1 MKKIYILIVASIILF
16 IPLLVNAKSL
26 QKVSYEDAKIYFEI
40 DSDEW
45 TKTELNDERDYIDKK
60 WNSNC
65 GQITSGIYDIYSE
78 LSEEDTGGLSR
89 SEYSYRN
96 LITSEEDAK
105 TVAESLINGLK
116 EKNNLESS
124 HWYYEE
130 FEVNFIKVTG
140 TTTVNEV
147 SLYFENYYTINN
159 GYLILIQKMV
169 GPDDELSCTQS
180 VEDIVK
186 SARVTDFDSREF
198 NPLTLL
204 LDLIITVVAYISYPF
219 IRIKIMKH
227 NYTENEAKK
236 MVLLNSVIVGCIFL
250 ILNIIVSEVNGS
262 SLAWS
267 AGPAFFYY
275 CINSA
280 IWVPMFKGNDN
291 KRNNKKTKEKNIN
304 EKDIEQEKIY
314 KCSKCGAT
322 TDYDFDI
329 CPNCNYNFL
338 SSEYENDN
346 IEDNIFVCDNCGA
359 KVSAN
364 VNKCPNCGE
373 TFDGENEVEYEMK
386 KENSRKLSDTDMD
399 KKYSDLNKLK
409 KLLDKEI
416 ITKEEFEQE
425 KKKILDNN

>member
-147 SLYFENYYTINN
+147 SLYFENYYTILIFCKSTL
-159 GYLILIQKMV
+159 YLGLIPNFSISLNLSNFILSK
-169 GPDDELSCTQS
+169 T
-180 VEDIVK
+180 
-186 SARVTDFDSREF
+186 
-198 NPLTLL
+198 
-204 LDLIITVVAYISYPF
+204 
-219 IRIKIMKH
+219 
-227 NYTENEAKK
+227 
-236 MVLLNSVIVGCIFL
+236 
-250 ILNIIVSEVNGS
+250 
-262 SLAWS
+262 
-267 AGPAFFYY
+267 
-275 CINSA
+275 
-280 IWVPMFKGNDN
+280 FK
-291 KRNNKKTKEKNIN
+291 
-304 EKDIEQEKIY
+304 
-314 KCSKCGAT
+314 
-322 TDYDFDI
+322 
-329 CPNCNYNFL
+329 
-338 SSEYENDN
+338 
-346 IEDNIFVCDNCGA
+346 
-359 KVSAN
+359 
-364 VNKCPNCGE
+364 
-373 TFDGENEVEYEMK
+373 
-386 KENSRKLSDTDMD
+386 
-399 KKYSDLNKLK
+399 
-409 KLLDKEI
+409 
-416 ITKEEFEQE
+416 
-425 KKKILDNN
+425 